1 MKMII
6 VILKDHLRD
15 ALTRALTEG
24 QYRVTGI
31 ASTGGFMRSGV
42 VTSSSGA
49 EGSRASRRAR
59 KSPEP
64 GRDFALARAV
74 ADQSEKSLSRRPRSI
89 RPSS

>member
-6 VILKDHLRD
+6 VIIKDHLRD

-42 VTSSSGA
+42 ATLLIGVDESQVDAAVELIKKAT
-49 EGSRASRRAR
+49 
-59 KSPEP
+59 KSPGGEKQGTLYVVP
-64 GRDFALARAV
+64 VARFEQV
-74 ADQSEKSLSRRPRSI
+74 
-89 RPSS
+89 

>member
-15 ALTRALTEG
+15 DLTRALTEG

-42 VTSSSGA
+42 ATLLIGVEEGA
-49 EGSRASRRAR
+49 GRHRSR
-59 KSPEP
+59 PDP
-64 GRDFALARAV
+64 
-74 ADQSEKSLSRRPRSI
+74 
-89 RPSS
+89 

>member
-6 VILKDHLRD
+6 VILKDHLRE

-42 VTSSSGA
+42 ATLLIGVEEAQLDSA
-49 EGSRASRRAR
+49 IELIR
-59 KSPEP
+59 KSVGP
-64 GRDFALARAV
+64 G
-74 ADQSEKSLSRRPRSI
+74 SGEKQATLFVVPVSRFEQV
-89 RPSS
+89 

>member
-42 VTSSSGA
+42 ATLLIGVEEGQVDTAIDLIRKTIGPATGEKQATIFVVPVTRF
-49 EGSRASRRAR
+49 EQ
-59 KSPEP
+59 
-64 GRDFALARAV
+64 V
-74 ADQSEKSLSRRPRSI
+74 
-89 RPSS
+89 

>member
-6 VILKDHLRD
+6 VIVKDHLHD

-42 VTSSSGA
+42 ATLLIGVEDEQVEAAIQLIRKTAGTGSG
-49 EGSRASRRAR
+49 EKQGTVFVVPVSRF
-59 KSPEP
+59 EQ
-64 GRDFALARAV
+64 V
-74 ADQSEKSLSRRPRSI
+74 
-89 RPSS
+89 

>member
-6 VILKDHLRD
+6 VIIKDHFRE

-42 VTSSSGA
+42 ATLLIGVEDAQVDVAIDLIKKTI
-49 EGSRASRRAR
+49 GSVPGEKQGTLFVVPVAR
-59 KSPEP
+59 FEQ
-64 GRDFALARAV
+64 V
-74 ADQSEKSLSRRPRSI
+74 
-89 RPSS
+89 